1 MAKVTITLED
11 IERDGQA
18 SLRMSVNSDNQASK
32 EYTLA
37 ETVAEQLY
45 AIVISQAENVSN
57 ITLPTSRAGN
67 DDTTLN

>member
-11 IERDGQA
+11 IDRDGLP